1 MLSREHGV
9 AFCLALRADA
19 RSGQLIRAWCC
30 QPCCPPTALQRA
42 PRQMTERK
50 SHRGRDGAFVAH
62 GAPKTTAASWNPRPE
77 NPSAV
82 SGNQAGRRSQPHG
95 IGGGPTTGHRLAVE
109 RRRWA
114 ASSFSLKNK
123 IDFRRAELE
132 MLFLSRTRMLQLQLF
147 SPPRR
152 GAAPRKDAPFF
163 VACTTPGLAAQK

>member
-1 MLSREHGV
+1 
-9 AFCLALRADA
+9 
-19 RSGQLIRAWCC
+19 
-30 QPCCPPTALQRA
+30 
-42 PRQMTERK
+42 MTERK

-82 SGNQAGRRSQPHG
+82 SGNQAGRRSQPRG

-123 IDFRRAELE
+123 IDFRTAELGD
-132 MLFLSRTRMLQLQLF
+132 SR
-147 SPPRR
+147 
-152 GAAPRKDAPFF
+152 DA
-163 VACTTPGLAAQK
+163 VSLKN